1 MAGGVAQINVGA
13 VTETEMKERKD
24 LIDDALHAT
33 RAAVEEGVVP
43 GGGVALLRSAKCL
56 DKLKLSGDEALGVQ
70 LVKNVLEMPLRKI
83 AENAGMD
90 GSVVANNV
98 RKSSEQNHGY
108 DALNERY
115 GDMFDF
121 GVLDPAKVVRS
132 ALTNAASVAIM
143 LMTTDSIIVEAPK
156 PAGEKDD
163 HHDHSHD
170 GGMGGMGGMGMGGM
184 GGMGGF

>member
-1 MAGGVAQINVGA
+1 
-13 VTETEMKERKD
+13 MKERKD

-43 GGGVALLRSAKCL
+43 GGGVALLRCGKAL

-70 LVKNVLEMPLRKI
+70 LVRNILEMPLRMI
-83 AENAGMD
+83 ASNAGMD

-98 RKSSEQNHGY
+98 RKSNDVNYGY

-121 GVLDPAKVVRS
+121 GVVDPAKVVRL
-132 ALTNAASVAIM
+132 ALQNAASVASL
-143 LMTTDSIIVEAPK
+143 LMTTDSIVVEEPK
-156 PAGEKDD
+156 AADEKDG

-170 GGMGGMGGMGMGGM
+170 GGGMGGMGMGGMGGMGMGGM